1 MFDRSTGLVG
11 AATFFLSAVSLP
23 TSSFADNGP
32 YLSFLIGGINSE
44 DVEADDVN
52 VEYDTGFAFAGQFG
66 YNFQNIRIG
75 GEFGYQI
82 ADGESDNDVTSEV
95 DITRFTLNG
104 YVDLPLAPTFG
115 PYVGGGL
122 GVANLRTGDD
132 LSDDFEDED
141 SAFTWHGEVGLNVG
155 LTDRFFVAPAYRY
168 QWVDSSIGGQ
178 SEPLVSHIFGIS
190 LRYQFYAR
198 RGSDNYSEAP
208 RRSRSDRY
216 DSGYTSY
223 GRPYDPF
230 DRYDRYDR
238 YHHHHHDRDDK
249 PDKTPEE
256 IERDKCGWEGP
267 GCEDE
272 K

>member
-1 MFDRSTGLVG
+1 MIDRGAALVG
-11 AATFFLSAVSLP
+11 VATFFLSTVSLP
-23 TSSFADNGP
+23 ATVFADTGP
-32 YLSFLIGGINSE
+32 YISFLVGGIHTE
-44 DVEADDVN
+44 DVEADDIN

-66 YNFQNIRIG
+66 YNFQNVRLG

-95 DITRFTLNG
+95 DIARFTLNG
-104 YVDLPLAPTFG
+104 YIDMPIASNVG
-115 PYVGGGL
+115 PYIGGGL

-155 LTDRFFVAPAYRY
+155 LNERFSIAPTYRY
-168 QWVDSSIGGQ
+168 QWIDSNIGGQ

-190 LRYQFYAR
+190 MRYQFYSRHHSSA
-198 RGSDNYSEAP
+198 YSE
-208 RRSRSDRY
+208 RSSDDRY

-223 GRPYDPF
+223 GSSYDRF

-238 YHHHHHDRDDK
+238 HHHHHDHYDK

-256 IERDKCGWEGP
+256 RERDKCGWKGP

-272 K
+272 E